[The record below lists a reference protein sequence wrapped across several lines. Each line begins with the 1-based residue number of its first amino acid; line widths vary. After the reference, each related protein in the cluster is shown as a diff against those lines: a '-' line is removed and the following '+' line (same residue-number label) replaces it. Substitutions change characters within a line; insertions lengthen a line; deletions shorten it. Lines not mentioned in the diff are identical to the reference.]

1 MRQAFAILETTLHQT
16 GEETLEGTIKIRV
29 MPSFA
34 TKWLLPRL
42 HQFYEQYPI
51 SLEIDADMT
60 PANFKSDAVD
70 IAITPFWVDDKNLIQ
85 RHLFNDV
92 IYPVISPDLLKTRH
106 LRSYSELCGLRLLH
120 DSMPQNAY
128 STHWRSYFARLGLYD
143 LNVEAGTGFSAL
155 TSYSRPPAPAKESP

>member
-1 MRQAFAILETTLHQT
+1 MRQAFSILETTLHQT

-42 HQFYEQYPI
+42 HQFYEQYPV

-92 IYPVISPDLLKTRH
+92 IYPVISPDLMKNRPLKN
-106 LRSYSELCGLRLLH
+106 YSDLCGLRLLH

-143 LNVEAGTGFSAL
+143 WMLRLEPAFPCRPRAPG
-155 TSYSRPPAPAKESP
+155 PPAPDKGSP